1 LTRNA
6 GVALENNRYPCNLCE
21 TELGLSLARMK
32 PKLTESDD
40 TSDER
45 KFVAEFDPT
54 PILETALVL
63 NLVGGEEE

>member
-1 LTRNA
+1 
-6 GVALENNRYPCNLCE
+6 
-21 TELGLSLARMK
+21 MK